1 MSTIGQGDANAA
13 TLLSSMT
20 GKHVCPFCGTVRARR
35 GDPCPRCTMEDT
47 AETRQA
53 TRNRIGPWYVLQS
66 RNPSAPGM
74 KFDTLLLL
82 VRRGQVTPRSI
93 VRGPTTH
100 QLWRFAIR
108 VRGLSRE
115 WGLCYS
121 CGQSV
126 ESTDNVCT
134 HCHKLQEPPLNPDM
148 LLETPGRA
156 ALPPSPSG
164 EAARIDRMTSSQI
177 VLPVLGGA
185 KPAPRQEPPTQREPP
200 SAPTPRLPTPSR
212 EPSLP
217 AARSAEKI
225 LSPKDLA
232 AAFSLDFKAAAQAEE
247 PPASRSGRRIVRVIG
262 LLLVVGIL
270 ALIAALA
277 LNPPFR
283 RTIFEPISR
292 HVDGLKAKWH
302 SIPPA
307 STPATAPSRMPPPSA
322 SVQEPSAA
330 PAPVADLPALTPPTS
345 QKPSAPPD
353 QRPLSLQDLPLP
365 PAHPVPSADLP
376 SPPADAK
383 PAIEPPP
390 TSKEST
396 PSPQTTEETASSPID
411 RSEQVRQLWIKAIDA
426 EGHGDLAGAIRIYEQ
441 IKTYPSDL
449 WPVSLEL
456 RLEQAKKQL
465 K

>member
-35 GDPCPRCTMEDT
+35 NDPCPRCTMEDT

-126 ESTDNVCT
+126 EPADNVCT
-134 HCHKLQEPPLNPDM
+134 HCHKLQEPPLHPDV

-156 ALPPSPSG
+156 ALPASPPG
-164 EAARIDRMTSSQI
+164 YAARIDRLTSSQI

-185 KPAPRQEPPTQREPP
+185 KSGPHQETTAQRESP
-200 SAPTPRLPTPSR
+200 SPPTPRPA

-217 AARSAEKI
+217 APRGTEKI

-232 AAFSLDFKAAAQAEE
+232 AAFSLDFNAAAQAEE
-247 PPASRSGRRIVRVIG
+247 LPASRSGRRIVRVIG

-283 RTIFEPISR
+283 RAIFEPISR

-302 SIPPA
+302 SIPPTPA
-307 STPATAPSRMPPPSA
+307 PATAPSNLASPSM
-322 SVQEPSAA
+322 SLQEPSPVPPPVAGL
-330 PAPVADLPALTPPTS
+330 PAPTPPAPRE
-345 QKPSAPPD
+345 PSAPPS
-353 QRPLSLQDLPLP
+353 QRPLSLQNLPLP
-365 PAHPVPSADLP
+365 PAHSVPSADLP
-376 SPPADAK
+376 SPPADTK
-383 PAIEPPP
+383 PAVEPPP
-390 TSKEST
+390 TSKEFT
-396 PSPQTTEETASSPID
+396 PSPQTPEKTASSPID
-411 RSEQVRQLWIKAIDA
+411 RSDQVRQLWIEAIDA

-449 WPVSLEL
+449 WPVSLDL